1 MTIEHDECRSG
12 ADAADSS
19 QEGPLKPAPYGLLC
33 KGSQPAELAPC
44 EG

>member
-1 MTIEHDECRSG
+1 MTIEQDERGSG

-19 QEGPLKPAPYGLLC
+19 QEGPLNPAPSGLLW